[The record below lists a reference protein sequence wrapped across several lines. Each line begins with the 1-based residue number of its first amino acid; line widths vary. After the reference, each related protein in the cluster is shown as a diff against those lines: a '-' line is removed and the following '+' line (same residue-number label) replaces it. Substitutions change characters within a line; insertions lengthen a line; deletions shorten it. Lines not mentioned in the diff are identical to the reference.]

1 MKDEINFGIGF
12 ISGRPNVCKIIN
24 NYGKFMV
31 EQLKELDVKV
41 NLTIYILFDLS
52 YQHTIRTDFYSILP
66 KVYKNIRIKYIT
78 PENILEYQ
86 KVLMSRY
93 KMTKEEA
100 KLFIGNGYAKARNTI
115 LYCAMQHKMDYILFW
130 DDDEYPVA
138 GVLNEDNT
146 LSWIK
151 QKNLLEHIKN
161 IESAN
166 ITQGYRC
173 GMMNPVPY
181 VKYTKDITKQDYK
194 NFIDGLENEVVS
206 WKKIQEARKNP
217 SCIAYAN
224 SEIANGNCK
233 PQKIKKIGKENFVL
247 GSGLCLNL
255 RDIDKIPAFYN
266 PPNARGEDTF
276 FSCALK
282 EKEATVLK
290 VPTYHFHDSFLQYAK
305 IMRERYPEQLT
316 SKQLVDAEVE
326 QRFLKATIGWVR
338 YKPLLYYIKDRENY
352 RQIINEARENL
363 EKSVYKINTK
373 FKTCDFSCLIDELD
387 NYDKNVELHYEEYLK
402 VNKLWDKFKYKVG
415 EEHENKIK
423 KELL

>member
-1 MKDEINFGIGF
+1 MNNEINFGIGF

-24 NYGKFMV
+24 NYGQFMV
-31 EQLKELDVKV
+31 DQLKEFDVKV

-52 YQHTIRTDFYSILP
+52 YQHTIRTDFYGILP

-93 KMTKEEA
+93 KMTKEET
-100 KLFIGNGYAKARNTI
+100 KLFLGNGYAKARNTI

-138 GVLNEDNT
+138 SVLNEDNT

-151 QKNLLEHIKN
+151 QKNLLQHVKN
-161 IESAN
+161 IQN
-166 ITQGYRC
+166 VNVTQGYRC

-181 VKYTKDITKQDYK
+181 IKYTKDITKQDYK
-194 NFIDGLENEVVS
+194 NFINALENEVIS
-206 WKKIQEARKNP
+206 WKKIQAMRKNP
-217 SCIAYAN
+217 SGISYADPLIIN
-224 SEIANGNCK
+224 ENYKAK
-233 PQKIKKIGKENFVL
+233 VIKKIGEENFVL

-255 RDIDKIPAFYN
+255 KDINKIPAFYN

-290 VPTYHFHDSFLQYAK
+290 VPTYHFHDSFLQYSK

-316 SKQLVDAEVE
+316 SKQLLDAEIE
-326 QRFLKATIGWVR
+326 QRFLKATIGWIR
-338 YKPLLYYIKDRENY
+338 YKPLFYYIKDRENY
-352 RQIINEARENL
+352 RKIIDEAKENL

-373 FKTCDFSCLIDELD
+373 FKTCDFSCLIDELEKYD
-387 NYDKNVELHYEEYLK
+387 NDVETHYQEYLK
-402 VNKLWDKFKYKVG
+402 VNKLWDKFKNKVG
-415 EEHENKIK
+415 EEYENKIEEK
-423 KELL
+423 